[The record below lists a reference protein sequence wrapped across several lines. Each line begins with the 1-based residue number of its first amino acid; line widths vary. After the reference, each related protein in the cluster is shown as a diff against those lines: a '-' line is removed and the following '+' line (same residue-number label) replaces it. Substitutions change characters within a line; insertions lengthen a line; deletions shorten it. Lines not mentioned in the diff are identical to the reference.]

1 MQNKF
6 YILEREQ
13 GTGNREQ
20 IRNTEIFLFS
30 KNVKLILL
38 RYLYL
43 GFWFLQQALNT
54 SKQRHK
60 MSNFTFVNFIPEFGN
75 AKN

>member
-1 MQNKF
+1 VQNKF

-38 RYLYL
+38 RYLIV
-43 GFWFLQQALNT
+43 GGDFGDD
-54 SKQRHK
+54 
-60 MSNFTFVNFIPEFGN
+60 FVTNQDIRLLSEVEVQD
-75 AKN
+75 